1 MHAKVVKGMFDFSD
15 HFVVVRDK
23 WIFGEE
29 EKGERRKLRIEKLQ
43 EEGIQKEYKNE
54 LTEVLESKWETL
66 YGETNVEEVYGTL
79 KTTVLGVTESVVGT
93 KVVKKGRGKGVR
105 GGQRRLGIW

>member
-1 MHAKVVKGMFDFSD
+1 MDAKVVKGMFDCSD

-23 WIFGEE
+23 QIFGEE

-66 YGETNVEEVYGTL
+66 YGDTNVQVYGL
-79 KTTVLGVTESVVGT
+79 
-93 KVVKKGRGKGVR
+93 
-105 GGQRRLGIW
+105 